1 MADKSVQQRN
11 YLLLG
16 CRLPFLRRWLTTTVW
31 LSQRRSETNLSS
43 CRQQLR
49 RVQAKLQ
56 SSLPPLQS
64 VALSIFFFLSLSL
77 PLFLF
82 PSLFHW
88 LVSGLRNFSQRT
100 ARRSLGWGSGWGGT
114 QLSHIRPLANG
125 RRPLLILDTFVQSAS
140 SKGGT
145 GRRGDSE

>member
-1 MADKSVQQRN
+1 MADKSVQERN

-16 CRLPFLRRWLTTTVW
+16 CRLPFLRGWLTTTVW

-77 PLFLF
+77 SPSSFF
-82 PSLFHW
+82 PPSSTGWSLVCVI
-88 LVSGLRNFSQRT
+88 LVSERPAG
-100 ARRSLGWGSGWGGT
+100 AWGGV
-114 QLSHIRPLANG
+114 QDEAGPSCHI
-125 RRPLLILDTFVQSAS
+125 SAPWPMAAVLC
-140 SKGGT
+140 
-145 GRRGDSE
+145 